1 MSAQGRL
8 EKAKWQMEKLRALH
22 PRISEDVLARRE
34 FIYIAE
40 DCLVTLRSVP
50 DHRLQEASDKY
61 GLGIDFT
68 VRLFERTYRKKATNN
83 HSALGYVDWQVTE
96 QKQIETTSTY
106 GLPLGRRDL
115 AVHRTETHLNPVF
128 KVVLHSTAPPEPP
141 YWSFSEIP
149 YRDALQVL
157 EELLARMERF
167 VRDSDARL

>member
-1 MSAQGRL
+1 MSAAGRL
-8 EKAKWQMEKLRALH
+8 AKAKRQMAKLRALH
-22 PRISEDVLARRE
+22 PRIGEDVQARRE
-34 FIYIAE
+34 FIDLAE

-50 DHRLQEASDKY
+50 GHRLQEASDKY

-68 VRLFERTYRKKATNN
+68 VRLFERTYRKKAANN
-83 HSALGYVDWQVTE
+83 QSALDYVDWHGTE

-115 AVHRTETHLNPVF
+115 VVHRTETHLNPVF

-141 YWSFSEIP
+141 HWSFPEIP
-149 YRDALQVL
+149 HRDALQVL

-167 VRDSDARL
+167 VVDSDARL